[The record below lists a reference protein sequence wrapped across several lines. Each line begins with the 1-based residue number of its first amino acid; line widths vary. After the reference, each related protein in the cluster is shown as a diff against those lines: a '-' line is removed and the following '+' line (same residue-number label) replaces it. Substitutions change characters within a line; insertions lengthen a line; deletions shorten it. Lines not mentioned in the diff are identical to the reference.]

1 MVVQQRTRAYPPDEL
16 AARLRMIQE
25 LSGRGVRALAR
36 DTGLSSSSLSRYLSG
51 QTVPPWPAV
60 VELCRL
66 VKRDPRPLRPLW
78 ERAGSPLPAPPK
90 TSRQVAPPSP
100 PADAPPPPRNDL
112 PRDVPDFTGRD
123 QALADV
129 LAAVGSHRVVA
140 VDGMAGVGKTS
151 LAVHAAHR
159 LTADYPDAQLYLD
172 LHGFT
177 DGRQPLDPDA
187 ALRALLAA
195 LQVPSE
201 KVPQD
206 GGVELRAACWRSELA
221 RLRAVIVLDNVA
233 DAAQVSQLLPGA
245 GESVAIITSRNRL
258 LELDEVPP
266 VTLDVLTAEES
277 AELLARASGDSR
289 GPDGRLAREPE
300 HAAEVLRLCGNL
312 PLALRLAAA
321 RLRHRPGWSVGIL
334 VERMAE
340 GATEFDTAFGMSVR
354 QLKRDQ
360 RRLFRLLGLIPGS
373 TFTDYVA
380 AAVADVPLRAARTML
395 EDLLDAH
402 LVQQPAEGRYRLHD
416 LVRQHARTAAFAEDS
431 DTDRARALG
440 RVLDYYVHTAAAA
453 DAAMP
458 FVSPTRPVSAG
469 SPPRDLP
476 SFSGRDAAFF
486 WFVAEYTNLMAVFYT
501 AVEAGAD
508 VHVCELPRFMRT
520 FFARRCGTTHLNALF
535 EQSLT
540 AAEHLGDPRQ
550 LAEAHSDLGFARYN
564 AGRMTEAADAYAA
577 AASLIAAVG
586 DPLPRAELTMRRAH
600 LRWDE
605 GDTEEPLEL
614 FRLARDL
621 YATSGCPRSAA
632 DALAGEA
639 WAVLRLGQPE
649 RAAELAREALAI
661 TADDPSWP
669 PSLQAEITL
678 GVAIAAEA
686 PEEALE
692 HLGGALESARADGHK
707 HNEAWC
713 LNCQGVALRRMGRY
727 PEALAA
733 HRAAFALLDEL
744 FEEHWKIHFLNGY
757 AETCALAGQTA
768 DALRLY
774 RETLALAPGLGYRFE
789 EATANHGIADVLEAT
804 DPDAAAHHRAAAEA
818 ILADLSP
825 STSRRPVLP

>member
-1 MVVQQRTRAYPPDEL
+1 MVVQQRVYPRDEL
-16 AARLRMIQE
+16 AARLRLIQE

-78 ERAGSPLPAPPK
+78 ERATNPLPAPPK
-90 TSRQVAPPSP
+90 TGRQIAPPTP
-100 PADAPPPPRNDL
+100 PADPPPRNDL
-112 PRDVPDFTGRD
+112 PRDIPDFTGRAT
-123 QALADV
+123 ALAEV
-129 LAAVGSHRVVA
+129 VAAVRADRVVA
-140 VDGMAGVGKTS
+140 IDGMAGVGKTS

-159 LTADYPDAQLYLD
+159 LATDYPDAQLYLD

-177 DGRQPLDPDA
+177 DGRRPLDPDA

-221 RLRAVIVLDNVA
+221 RLRAVVVLDNVA
-233 DAAQVSQLLPGA
+233 DAAQVAHLLPGA

-258 LELDEVPP
+258 LELDEVGP
-266 VTLDVLTAEES
+266 VTLDVLTPQES
-277 AELLARASGDSR
+277 AELLVRASGDAR
-289 GPDGRLAREPE
+289 TGRLAKEPE
-300 HAAEVLRLCGNL
+300 QTAEVLRLCGNL

-354 QLKRDQ
+354 QLHRDQ

-380 AAVADVPLRAARTML
+380 AAVADVPLRGARTML

-402 LVQQPAEGRYRLHD
+402 LVDQPAPGRYRLHD
-416 LVRQHARTAAFAEDS
+416 LVRRHARQETFAH
-431 DTDRARALG
+431 DTPADRDRALR

-458 FVSPTRPVSAG
+458 FLTPTRPVSAG
-469 SPPRDLP
+469 TPPVDLP
-476 SFSGRDAAFF
+476 RFPDRDAAFF
-486 WFVAEYTNLMAVFYT
+486 WFVAEYTNLMAVFYA
-501 AVEAGAD
+501 AVELGAD
-508 VHVCELPRFMRT
+508 THVCELPRFLRT

-540 AAEHLGDPRQ
+540 AAQHLGDPRQ

-564 AGRMTEAADAYAA
+564 AGRMAEAAAAYAA
-577 AASLIAAVG
+577 AAPLVAEAG
-586 DPLPRAELTMRRAH
+586 DPLPRAELTMRCAQ

-605 GDTEEPLEL
+605 GDIAEPLEL
-614 FRLARDL
+614 FRQARDL
-621 YATSGCPRSAA
+621 YTASGCPTSAA
-632 DALAGEA
+632 DAIAGEA
-639 WAVLRLGQPE
+639 WAVLQLGD
-649 RAAELAREALAI
+649 RAEAARLAREALD
-661 TADDPSWP
+661 TH
-669 PSLQAEITL
+669 PSLQARITL
-678 GVAIAAEA
+678 GVAIAADD
-686 PEEALE
+686 PDHALT
-692 HLGGALESARADGHK
+692 HLDTALATARADGHH

-713 LNCQGVALRRMGRY
+713 LNCRGVALREMGRY
-727 PEALAA
+727 DAALTS
-733 HRAAFALLDEL
+733 HREAFALLDAL
-744 FEEHWKIHFLNGY
+744 FEDHWKIHFLNSY
-757 AETCALAGQTA
+757 AETCRLAGLPEEA
-768 DALRLY
+768 MRLY
-774 RETLALAPGLGYRFE
+774 RETLTLAPRLGRRFE
-789 EATANHGIADVLEAT
+789 EATAHHGIAALLDAT
-804 DPDAAAHHRAAAEA
+804 DPSAAAHHRAAAETT
-818 ILADLSP
+818 DLNP
-825 STSRRPVLP
+825 STSPHPGIPG